1 MNYLLTVTSKPLYP
15 LCFDTKNSVNGS
27 DIANGN
33 YIYGYNQEPLIY
45 NDTNNSNISFEKLLT
60 YDVIKT
66 VGGGL
71 LVSEKLKKI
80 IIENFLDDIQLFDTF
95 FLYKGK
101 ECTSY
106 NAINIH
112 NKMECYD
119 LDQCIYTNDTID
131 EDDEYDFLKVQI
143 KTAPLEEYG
152 VIHNIVRNSF
162 DNEIIVSDFFVKK
175 IRESK
180 INSIK
185 FLSNKDL
192 LKYEL
197 F

>member
-71 LVSEKLKKI
+71 LVSE
-80 IIENFLDDIQLFDTF
+80 N
-95 FLYKGK
+95 
-101 ECTSY
+101 
-106 NAINIH
+106 
-112 NKMECYD
+112 
-119 LDQCIYTNDTID
+119 
-131 EDDEYDFLKVQI
+131 
-143 KTAPLEEYG
+143 
-152 VIHNIVRNSF
+152 
-162 DNEIIVSDFFVKK
+162 
-175 IRESK
+175 
-180 INSIK
+180 
-185 FLSNKDL
+185 
-192 LKYEL
+192 
-197 F
+197 